1 MAEGE
6 QQQQPEGGKRSGF
19 IKVKCPDCGNEQLMF
34 WRTNTTVNCQVCGG
48 TLAVPTGGKARLKGE
63 LVGVLE

>member
-1 MAEGE
+1 MTEGE
-6 QQQQPEGGKRSGF
+6 QMEGGRRSGF
-19 IKVKCPDCGNEQLMF
+19 IKVRCPDCSNEQVMF

-48 TLAVPTGGKARLKGE
+48 NLAVPTGGKAKLKGE